1 MLGRIASGHEEAPA
15 ALDDCGGCLD
25 HRKTGAAGKLAE
37 ESEERSAVGGPDS
50 GVPAGV
56 RRMEEHH
63 DLPFTVQVP
72 APVVVRETH
81 RTIEHGSRRDGAH
94 GDHDLRCERRQLGRE
109 ERSAPAGLGQERAS
123 IASAGTG
130 GRG

>member
-15 ALDDCGGCLD
+15 ALDDCGGYLD
-25 HRKTGAAGKLAE
+25 HRKTGAAGKLPE
-37 ESEERSAVGGPDS
+37 EGEERRAVGGPHG

-63 DLPFTVQVP
+63 DLPCPVSVAT
-72 APVVVRETH
+72 PVVVRETDLA
-81 RTIEHGSRRDGAH
+81 IEDGSRRDGAH
-94 GDHDLRCERRQLGRE
+94 CDHDLRCERRELGRE
-109 ERSAPAGLGQERAS
+109 EWPAPARFGQERAS
-123 IASAGTG
+123 IASAGTD